1 GGTRAAERAWARHAG
16 LPRTARGSSPPSAV
30 RVAGDR
36 EPLGHRASRGRD
48 RARRRPCP
56 RRPGPGPPDQAEP
69 AGPGL
74 RDGRPVSLAAW
85 ILALLLAA
93 SAPEVAEGQVF
104 LASRPNPEFTI
115 GPLFVRATVAPETQ
129 VVTADVLWSLVSP
142 PNTAGGSVQQ
152 DLYLLWPNSVGGDS
166 TAGAADPALAA
177 YVKSRGCAPIA
188 EGRLPLLVKSLYRIG
203 EELPPEPGKGGAP
216 FVTFVRQGGPLG
228 LTSPVTYV
236 RIPWT
241 PLLANRT
248 WLMNLRMELTDLMKR
263 RKATWIEDLFWGPQH
278 TISLTFN
285 DTRPRALF
293 PLYFERRDR
302 VVRLA
307 DDPSQLLVNLRDADH
322 LKIYE
327 FYPGSAR
334 RRLSE
339 TLDSTE
345 EIALFLDSS
354 EGISPQVLTVQF
366 GYFRGMRSWAPVLIP
381 IAFFALG
388 NLAMPIFM
396 MLVRRVSAA
405 LKGRVQ
411 FGPGTAERQTGVV
424 ISRETL
430 ARIVPG
436 VTTNEEVL
444 KYCGPEAEEHEQLT
458 APGRRTLLYRGR
470 GLGPQRPR
478 RARCALPGRR
488 RVEA

>member
-1 GGTRAAERAWARHAG
+1 MRRAAWTLA
-16 LPRTARGSSPPSAV
+16 LV
-30 RVAGDR
+30 
-36 EPLGHRASRGRD
+36 
-48 RARRRPCP
+48 
-56 RRPGPGPPDQAEP
+56 
-69 AGPGL
+69 
-74 RDGRPVSLAAW
+74 LAA
-85 ILALLLAA
+85 AA
-93 SAPEVAEGQVF
+93 PDIACGQVF

-115 GPLFVRATVAPETQ
+115 GPLFIRATVTPETE
-129 VVTADVLWSLVSP
+129 VVTLDVLWSLVIP
-142 PNTAGGSVQQ
+142 PNTNGAAIEQ
-152 DLYLLWPNSVGGDS
+152 DLYFLWPNAVDGDS
-166 TAGAADPALAA
+166 SSGAPDPALAA
-177 YVKSRGCAPIA
+177 YVKSRGFTPIA
-188 EGRLPLLVKSLYRIG
+188 EGRLPLFAKSLYRIG
-203 EELPPEPGKGGAP
+203 EELPPEPVRGGAP

-228 LTSPVTYV
+228 LTGPVTYV

-278 TISLTFN
+278 TVSLTFN
-285 DTRPRALF
+285 DVRARALF
-293 PLYFERRDR
+293 PVYFERRDR

-307 DDPSQLLVNLRDADH
+307 DDPSQLLVNLTDADH

-345 EIALFLDSS
+345 EITLFLDSS

-388 NLAMPIFM
+388 NLAMPLFM
-396 MLVRRVSAA
+396 MIVRRVSAA
-405 LKGRVQ
+405 LKARVQ
-411 FGPGTAERQTGVV
+411 IGPASADRETGAVL
-424 ISRETL
+424 SRETL

-436 VTTNEEVL
+436 QTTYEEVL
-444 KYCGPEAEEHEQLT
+444 RICGPDAEEHEQLT
-458 APGRRTLLYRGR
+458 TPRRTLIYRGR
-470 GLGPQRPR
+470 RVVPQ
-478 RARCALPGRR
+478 GRR
-488 RVEA
+488 RLGWLSTVRRWSIEQHEVEITLERDVVTDVQARVRRSPLAQPEAAPAT

>member
-1 GGTRAAERAWARHAG
+1 M
-16 LPRTARGSSPPSAV
+16 AV
-30 RVAGDR
+30 AV
-36 EPLGHRASRGRD
+36 
-48 RARRRPCP
+48 
-56 RRPGPGPPDQAEP
+56 PDAVQ
-69 AGPGL
+69 
-74 RDGRPVSLAAW
+74 
-85 ILALLLAA
+85 
-93 SAPEVAEGQVF
+93 GQVF

-115 GPLFVRATVAPETQ
+115 GPLFVRATVIPETET
-129 VVTADVLWSLVSP
+129 VTLDVLWSLAIP
-142 PNTAGGSVQQ
+142 PNISGAAIEQ
-152 DLYLLWPNSVGGDS
+152 DLYLLWPNAVDGGS
-166 TAGAADPALAA
+166 TGGQPDPALAA
-177 YVKSRGCAPIA
+177 YVNSRGFTPIA
-188 EGRLPLLVKSLYRIG
+188 EGRLPLLAKSLYRIG
-203 EELPPEPGKGGAP
+203 EELPPEPVKNGAP

-228 LTSPVTYV
+228 LTAPVTYV

-248 WLMNLRMELTDLMKR
+248 WQMNLRMELTDLMKR

-278 TISLTFN
+278 TIALTFN
-285 DTRPRALF
+285 DVRPRALF

-345 EIALFLDSS
+345 EITLFLDSS

-366 GYFRGMRSWAPVLIP
+366 GYFRGLRSWAPVLIP

-388 NLAMPIFM
+388 NLAMPIFV
-396 MLVRRVSAA
+396 MLVRRASAA
-405 LKGRVQ
+405 LAGRVQ
-411 FGPGTAERQTGVV
+411 FGPGSAERETGVV
-424 ISRETL
+424 LSRETL

-436 VTTNEEVL
+436 QTTAEQVL
-444 KYCGPEAEEHEQLT
+444 RDCGPEAEEHEQLT
-458 APGRRTLLYRGR
+458 APGRRTLIYRGR
-470 GLGPQRPR
+470 RVVPQ
-478 RARCALPGRR
+478 GRR
-488 RVEA
+488 RLGWLATVRRWSIEQHEVEITLERDVVTDVQARVRRSPLASPEKAPAA

>member
-1 GGTRAAERAWARHAG
+1 MTRI
-16 LPRTARGSSPPSAV
+16 
-30 RVAGDR
+30 
-36 EPLGHRASRGRD
+36 
-48 RARRRPCP
+48 
-56 RRPGPGPPDQAEP
+56 
-69 AGPGL
+69 
-74 RDGRPVSLAAW
+74 AW
-85 ILALLLAA
+85 ILGLVLAA
-93 SAPEVAEGQVF
+93 AVPDVALGQVF

-115 GPLFVRATVAPETQ
+115 GPLFVRATVVPGSE
-129 VVTADVLWSLVSP
+129 VVTLDVLWSLAIP
-142 PNTAGGSVQQ
+142 PSTSGVAIEQ
-152 DLYLLWPNSVGGDS
+152 DLYLLWPNAVGGD
-166 TAGAADPALAA
+166 TAGGLPDPALAA
-177 YVKSRGCAPIA
+177 YVKSRGFTPIA
-188 EGRLPLLVKSLYRIG
+188 EGRLPLLAKSLYRIG
-203 EELPPEPGKGGAP
+203 EELPPEPVKNGAP
-216 FVTFVRQGGPLG
+216 FVTFVRLGGPLG

-248 WLMNLRMELTDLMKR
+248 WQMNLRMELKDLMKR

-278 TISLTFN
+278 TVSLTFN
-285 DTRPRALF
+285 DVRPRALF

-307 DDPSQLLVNLRDADH
+307 DDPSQLIVNLRDADH

-345 EIALFLDSS
+345 EITFFLNSS

-396 MLVRRVSAA
+396 MTVRRVRATLA
-405 LKGRVQ
+405 GRVQ
-411 FGPGTAERQTGVV
+411 FGPGSAERETGVV
-424 ISRETL
+424 LSRETL

-436 VTTNEEVL
+436 QTTVDEVL
-444 KYCGPEAEEHEQLT
+444 RYCGHDAEEHEQLT
-458 APGRRTLLYRGR
+458 APGRRTLIYRGR
-470 GLGPQRPR
+470 RVVPQ
-478 RARCALPGRR
+478 GRR
-488 RVEA
+488 RLGWLATVSRWSIEQHEVEITLERDVVTDVQARVRRSPLPQPEATPAA

>member
-1 GGTRAAERAWARHAG
+1 M
-16 LPRTARGSSPPSAV
+16 
-30 RVAGDR
+30 
-36 EPLGHRASRGRD
+36 SR
-48 RARRRPCP
+48 
-56 RRPGPGPPDQAEP
+56 P
-69 AGPGL
+69 ATW
-74 RDGRPVSLAAW
+74 V
-85 ILALLLAA
+85 IALLLGWAA
-93 SAPEVAEGQVF
+93 PDFAHGQVF

-115 GPLFVRATVAPETQ
+115 GPLFVRATVAPETE
-129 VVTADVLWSLVSP
+129 VVTLDVLWSLVIP
-142 PNTAGGSVQQ
+142 PNTSGASVEQ
-152 DLYLLWPNSVGGDS
+152 DLYLLWPNSVDGDS

-177 YVKSRGCAPIA
+177 YVKSRGFTPIA
-188 EGRLPLLVKSLYRIG
+188 EGRLPLLAKSLYRIG
-203 EELPPEPGKGGAP
+203 EELPPEPVKGGAP

-248 WLMNLRMELTDLMKR
+248 WLMNLKMELTDLMKR

-307 DDPSQLLVNLRDADH
+307 DDPSQLLVNFRDADH

-345 EIALFLDSS
+345 EITLFLDSS

-405 LKGRVQ
+405 LKGRIQ

-436 VTTNEEVL
+436 VTTYEEVL
-444 KYCGPEAEEHEQLT
+444 RYCGPEAEEHEQLT

-470 GLGPQRPR
+470 RVAPQGPR
-478 RARCALPGRR
+478 RLGWLLTVRRWSIEQHEVEITTERNVVTDVQARVRR
-488 RVEA
+488 SPLAQPEAAPTS

>member
-1 GGTRAAERAWARHAG
+1 MRRAAVW
-16 LPRTARGSSPPSAV
+16 V
-30 RVAGDR
+30 
-36 EPLGHRASRGRD
+36 
-48 RARRRPCP
+48 
-56 RRPGPGPPDQAEP
+56 
-69 AGPGL
+69 
-74 RDGRPVSLAAW
+74 
-85 ILALLLAA
+85 IMLLLATA
-93 SAPEVAEGQVF
+93 APEVANGQVF
-104 LASRPNPEFTI
+104 LASRPNPGFMI
-115 GPLFVRATVAPETQ
+115 GPLFVRATVTPETE
-129 VVTADVLWSLVSP
+129 VVTLDVLWSLMIP
-142 PNTAGGSVQQ
+142 PNTAGTSVEQ
-152 DLYLLWPNSVGGDS
+152 DLYLLWPNAVDGDS

-177 YVKSRGCAPIA
+177 YVKSRGFTPIA
-188 EGRLPLLVKSLYRIG
+188 EGRLPLLAKSLYRIG
-203 EELPPEPGKGGAP
+203 EELPPEPIKGGAP

-248 WLMNLRMELTDLMKR
+248 WQMNLRMELRDLMKR
-263 RKATWIEDLFWGPQH
+263 RKATWIEDMFWGPQH

-285 DTRPRALF
+285 DVRARALF
-293 PLYFERRDR
+293 PVYFERRDR

-307 DDPSQLLVNLRDADH
+307 DDPSQLLVNLTDADH

-345 EIALFLDSS
+345 EITLFLDSS

-396 MLVRRVSAA
+396 SMVRRVSAA

-411 FGPGTAERQTGVV
+411 FGPGSAERQTGVV
-424 ISRETL
+424 LSRETL

-436 VTTNEEVL
+436 VTTYEEVL
-444 KYCGPEAEEHEQLT
+444 RYCGPEAEEHEQLT
-458 APGRRTLLYRGR
+458 APGRRTLIYRGR
-470 GLGPQRPR
+470 RVAPQGR
-478 RARCALPGRR
+478 RALGWLATVRR
-488 RVEA
+488 WSIEQHEVEITLERNVVTDVQARVRRSPLAEPESAPAS

>member
-1 GGTRAAERAWARHAG
+1 MRRAAVW
-16 LPRTARGSSPPSAV
+16 V
-30 RVAGDR
+30 
-36 EPLGHRASRGRD
+36 
-48 RARRRPCP
+48 
-56 RRPGPGPPDQAEP
+56 
-69 AGPGL
+69 
-74 RDGRPVSLAAW
+74 
-85 ILALLLAA
+85 IMLLLATA
-93 SAPEVAEGQVF
+93 APEVANGQVF
-104 LASRPNPEFTI
+104 LASRPNPGFMI
-115 GPLFVRATVAPETQ
+115 GPLFVRATVTPETE
-129 VVTADVLWSLVSP
+129 VVTLDVLWSLMIP
-142 PNTAGGSVQQ
+142 PNTAGTSVEQ
-152 DLYLLWPNSVGGDS
+152 DLYLLWPNAVDGDS

-177 YVKSRGCAPIA
+177 YVKSRGFTPIA
-188 EGRLPLLVKSLYRIG
+188 EGRLPLLAKSLYRIG
-203 EELPPEPGKGGAP
+203 EELPPEPIKGGAP

-248 WLMNLRMELTDLMKR
+248 WQMNLRMELRDLMKR
-263 RKATWIEDLFWGPQH
+263 RKATWIEDMFWGPQH

-285 DTRPRALF
+285 DVRARALF
-293 PLYFERRDR
+293 PVYFERRDR

-307 DDPSQLLVNLRDADH
+307 DDPSQLLVNLTDADH

-345 EIALFLDSS
+345 EITLFLDSS

-396 MLVRRVSAA
+396 SMVRRVSAA
-405 LKGRVQ
+405 LKGRLQ
-411 FGPGTAERQTGVV
+411 FGPGSAERQTGVV
-424 ISRETL
+424 LPRETL

-436 VTTNEEVL
+436 VTTYEEVL
-444 KYCGPEAEEHEQLT
+444 RYCGPEAEEHEQLT
-458 APGRRTLLYRGR
+458 APGRRTLIYRGR
-470 GLGPQRPR
+470 RVAPQGR
-478 RARCALPGRR
+478 RALGWLATVRR
-488 RVEA
+488 WSIEQHEVEITLERNVVTDVQARVRRSPLAEPESAPAS

>member
-1 GGTRAAERAWARHAG
+1 
-16 LPRTARGSSPPSAV
+16 
-30 RVAGDR
+30 
-36 EPLGHRASRGRD
+36 
-48 RARRRPCP
+48 
-56 RRPGPGPPDQAEP
+56 
-69 AGPGL
+69 
-74 RDGRPVSLAAW
+74 
-85 ILALLLAA
+85 
-93 SAPEVAEGQVF
+93 
-104 LASRPNPEFTI
+104 
-115 GPLFVRATVAPETQ
+115 
-129 VVTADVLWSLVSP
+129 
-142 PNTAGGSVQQ
+142 
-152 DLYLLWPNSVGGDS
+152 
-166 TAGAADPALAA
+166 
-177 YVKSRGCAPIA
+177 
-188 EGRLPLLVKSLYRIG
+188 LPLLAKSLYRIG
-203 EELPPEPGKGGAP
+203 EELPPEPIRNGAP

-228 LTSPVTYV
+228 LTTPVTYV

-248 WLMNLRMELTDLMKR
+248 WQMNLRMELTDLMKR

-285 DTRPRALF
+285 DVRPRALF
-293 PLYFERRDR
+293 PVYFERRDR

-307 DDPSQLLVNLRDADH
+307 DDPSQLLVNLMDADH

-345 EIALFLDSS
+345 EITLFLDSS

-405 LKGRVQ
+405 VKGRVQ
-411 FGPGTAERQTGVV
+411 FGPASADRETGVV
-424 ISRETL
+424 LSRETL

-436 VTTNEEVL
+436 QTTYEQVL
-444 KYCGPEAEEHEQLT
+444 RTCGPDAEEHEQLT
-458 APGRRTLLYRGR
+458 TPGRRTLIYRGR
-470 GLGPQRPR
+470 RVVPQ
-478 RARCALPGRR
+478 GRR
-488 RVEA
+488 RLGWLATVRRWSIEQHEVEITLERDVVTDVQARVRRSPLAQPEAAPAA

>member
-1 GGTRAAERAWARHAG
+1 
-16 LPRTARGSSPPSAV
+16 V
-30 RVAGDR
+30 IRVG
-36 EPLGHRASRGRD
+36 
-48 RARRRPCP
+48 
-56 RRPGPGPPDQAEP
+56 
-69 AGPGL
+69 
-74 RDGRPVSLAAW
+74 W
-85 ILALLLAA
+85 ILALVMVV
-93 SAPEVAEGQVF
+93 SAPGVARGQVF

-115 GPLFVRATVAPETQ
+115 GPLFVRATVRPETE
-129 VVTADVLWSLVSP
+129 VVTLDVLWSLAIP
-142 PNTAGGSVQQ
+142 PNTAGGSIEQ
-152 DLYLLWPNSVGGDS
+152 DLYLLWPNAVDGD
-166 TAGAADPALAA
+166 TAGGPPDPALAA
-177 YVKSRGCAPIA
+177 YVKSRGFTPIA
-188 EGRLPLLVKSLYRIG
+188 EGRLPLLAKSLYRIG
-203 EELPPEPGKGGAP
+203 EELPPEPIRNGAP

-228 LTSPVTYV
+228 LTTPVTYV

-248 WLMNLRMELTDLMKR
+248 WQMNLRMELTDLMKR

-285 DTRPRALF
+285 DVRPRALF

-307 DDPSQLLVNLRDADH
+307 DDPSQLLVNLTDADH

-345 EIALFLDSS
+345 EITLFLDSS

-396 MLVRRVSAA
+396 MLVRRASAA
-405 LKGRVQ
+405 VKGRVQ
-411 FGPGTAERQTGVV
+411 FGPASADRETGVV
-424 ISRETL
+424 LSRETL

-436 VTTNEEVL
+436 QTTYEQVL
-444 KYCGPEAEEHEQLT
+444 KTCGPDAEEHEQLT
-458 APGRRTLLYRGR
+458 TPGRRTLIYRGR
-470 GLGPQRPR
+470 RVVPQ
-478 RARCALPGRR
+478 GRR
-488 RVEA
+488 RLGWLATVRRWSIEQHEVEITLDRDVVTDVQARVRRSPLAEPEAAPPA

>member
-1 GGTRAAERAWARHAG
+1 M
-16 LPRTARGSSPPSAV
+16 AV
-30 RVAGDR
+30 AMAVAV
-36 EPLGHRASRGRD
+36 
-48 RARRRPCP
+48 
-56 RRPGPGPPDQAEP
+56 PDAVQ
-69 AGPGL
+69 
-74 RDGRPVSLAAW
+74 
-85 ILALLLAA
+85 
-93 SAPEVAEGQVF
+93 GQVF

-115 GPLFVRATVAPETQ
+115 GPLFVRATVTPETET
-129 VVTADVLWSLVSP
+129 VTLDVLWSLAIP
-142 PNTAGGSVQQ
+142 PNISGAAIEQ
-152 DLYLLWPNSVGGDS
+152 DLYLLWPNAVDGDS
-166 TAGAADPALAA
+166 TGGQPDPALAA
-177 YVKSRGCAPIA
+177 YVKSRGFTPIA
-188 EGRLPLLVKSLYRIG
+188 EGRLPLLAKSLYRIG
-203 EELPPEPGKGGAP
+203 EELPPEPVKNGAP

-228 LTSPVTYV
+228 LTAPVTYV

-248 WLMNLRMELTDLMKR
+248 WQMNLRMELTDLMKR

-278 TISLTFN
+278 TIALTFN
-285 DTRPRALF
+285 DVRPRALF

-366 GYFRGMRSWAPVLIP
+366 GYFRGLRSWAPVLIP

-396 MLVRRVSAA
+396 MLVRRASAA
-405 LKGRVQ
+405 LAGRVQ
-411 FGPGTAERQTGVV
+411 FGPGSAERETGVV
-424 ISRETL
+424 LSRETL

-436 VTTNEEVL
+436 QTTAEQVL
-444 KYCGPEAEEHEQLT
+444 RDCGPEAEEHEQLT
-458 APGRRTLLYRGR
+458 APGRRILVYRGR
-470 GLGPQRPR
+470 RVVPQ
-478 RARCALPGRR
+478 GRR
-488 RVEA
+488 RLGWLATVSGWSIEQHEVEITLERDVVTDVQARVRRSPLASPPETAPAA